1 MKIIKIHP
9 MRVPQAGD
17 VKAGFNSAAAVA
29 LSLML
34 LSLAGCSPN
43 GVSKSQAQAVI
54 NKGLVAASDCIPVP
68 VGVEYI
74 SSVHSTSLAL
84 KTLRA
89 QGLVQQAPVTVNQYI
104 GPPKTKDGF
113 VFNEAAKA
121 IAVQRDP
128 RPGFINPEFCVRSG
142 KFEVASLEAIDV
154 ASDATGRLVATVRAR
169 VQFVPEGWIAKTV
182 ADPAWSS
189 YWSGIKKTEET
200 QWLYTLLKSGDQ
212 LFYSGRGQALK

>member
-1 MKIIKIHP
+1 MKIIRMHP
-9 MRVPQAGD
+9 MRAPQAGE
-17 VKAGFNSAAAVA
+17 VKAGFNSASAVV

-68 VGVEYI
+68 VGVEYV
-74 SSVHSTSLAL
+74 SSVHSSSLAL

-89 QGLVQQAPVTVNQYI
+89 QGLVQPAPVTVNQYI

-121 IAVQRDP
+121 IAVQREA

-142 KFEVASLEAIDV
+142 KFEVASLGCNRL
-154 ASDATGRLVATVRAR
+154 SATARRVQLLKNPIFLNLVAKDLSLMT
-169 VQFVPEGWIAKTV
+169 PT
-182 ADPAWSS
+182 SS
-189 YWSGIKKTEET
+189 DVT
-200 QWLYTLLKSGDQ
+200 
-212 LFYSGRGQALK
+212 